1 MRKFNM
7 KDYEE
12 FSGILRKIGFELLE
26 ENIQEDGKF
35 VSSRWISNSCL
46 LLVTNA
52 NVEVDNA
59 GLDIK
64 FLHEHRIL
72 CDSLTTQKNR

>member
-1 MRKFNM
+1 MKKFNM
-7 KDYEE
+7 NDYAE
-12 FSGILRKIGFELLE
+12 FSNILRKIGFELLE

-35 VSSRWISNSCL
+35 VSSRWISSSCL

-59 GLDIK
+59 GLDIR

-72 CDSLTTQKNR
+72 CDNLTNKND

>member
-1 MRKFNM
+1 MKKFNI
-7 KDYEE
+7 KDYAE
-12 FSGILRKIGFELLE
+12 FSSILRKIGFELLE
-26 ENIQEDGKF
+26 ERIQEDGKF
-35 VSSRWISNSCL
+35 VSSRWISNNCV

-59 GLDIK
+59 GLDIR

-72 CDSLTTQKNR
+72 CDSLTI

>member
-1 MRKFNM
+1 MKKFNI
-7 KDYEE
+7 KDYAE
-12 FSGILRKIGFELLE
+12 FSSILRKIGFELLE
-26 ENIQEDGKF
+26 ERIQEDGKF

-59 GLDIK
+59 GLDIS
-64 FLHEHRIL
+64 FLHEYRIL
-72 CDSLTTQKNR
+72 CDSLIL